1 MIYSLRFHF
10 AMLAFDTFNCY
21 RREEVSRASSCL
33 YTEIGRLNP
42 VIKRAGRRGAE
53 GSVFIDVAGN
63 GGLCTAAESVNLTD
77 ASQ

>member
-1 MIYSLRFHF
+1 M
-10 AMLAFDTFNCY
+10 
-21 RREEVSRASSCL
+21 SRASSCL

-63 GGLCTAAESVNLTD
+63 GGAVHCCCKSNGRFTVSSLS
-77 ASQ
+77 

>member
-1 MIYSLRFHF
+1 M
-10 AMLAFDTFNCY
+10 
-21 RREEVSRASSCL
+21 SRASSCL

-42 VIKRAGRRGAE
+42 VIKRAE

-63 GGLCTAAESVNLTD
+63 GGLCTAAVNLTD

>member
-1 MIYSLRFHF
+1 M
-10 AMLAFDTFNCY
+10 
-21 RREEVSRASSCL
+21 SRASSCL
-33 YTEIGRLNP
+33 YTEIGRLNL

-63 GGLCTAAESVNLTD
+63 GGLCAAAESVNLTD